1 MNDKRNPEEPTAT
14 APDSVE
20 ESVYEET
27 DHAGQD
33 GQDAADPPS
42 AAHKSD
48 GDDAGTGGDEP
59 KVGPG
64 SDLDVD
70 EGADAF
76 ETHEEAKDAK
86 SQREDVRDD
95 EDIIT
100 LDSPD

>member
-1 MNDKRNPEEPTAT
+1 MNDKRDPEEPTAT

-33 GQDAADPPS
+33 GQDAADPPT
-42 AAHKSD
+42 AARKSD
-48 GDDAGTGGDEP
+48 SDEESNA
-59 KVGPG
+59 PG
-64 SDLDVD
+64 SDLDID

-76 ETHEEAKDAK
+76 ETHEEARDAK
-86 SQREDVRDD
+86 SQRDDVRED